1 MMKLRGHISA
11 RESELSLACNMGES
25 RGSEEYRERRNTP
38 QNHNTAA
45 MSLERAMTRLSLRPA
60 SICRECRRT
69 FTSPAKPR
77 QQQSAASAIAGMS
90 TQISDCSLE
99 NGRIAN
105 HGPKKPSNRPAPRTP
120 PSSPNTRLPQ
130 TPRPSPQCP
139 LRMPL
144 DSPTK
149 PWPRSQ
155 SRTTARDWQRRPVTW
170 RVVPTGKDSSSNRSD
185 AGTWEMCMR
194 LTT

>member
-1 MMKLRGHISA
+1 MKLRGHISA

-90 TQISDCSLE
+90 THISNCALRIESLT
-99 NGRIAN
+99 NVL
-105 HGPKKPSNRPAPRTP
+105 KKPSNRLAPRIR
-120 PSSPNTRLPQ
+120 PSNPNTRLPR
-130 TPRPSPQCP
+130 TLRPSPQCP
-139 LRMPL
+139 LGTPL